1 MADVHAKY
9 SDSKQKNA
17 RQITWL
23 VMWMTTLGQ
32 AAITL
37 YLPAFPKI
45 AADLQI
51 NPLAVKTSITIFL
64 LGYGFSQFIYG
75 PLSDRY
81 GRKPVLLAGLA
92 IFGIG
97 CMANIFVH
105 TQTAFLLTRL
115 IQGIGCGATIT
126 IGRSILRDCFS
137 GRALAGATS
146 YLSMGFAISLGISP
160 IIGAYLQ
167 TYLGWRADFVFL
179 MLISLALLFIFWR
192 WLPET
197 NPISRND
204 NYANTFNINQI
215 LKGYRLIIR
224 DTHFIKFMLGGLF
237 AYAVVVS
244 YNVMTP
250 FLIQNALGYSAN
262 VYGWLTVL
270 IAAAYYSAATVNR
283 KLALK
288 FSSNHLYIWG
298 TSLIILSGVVMAL
311 TFFNERISIIF
322 IIAPMVVATFGQA
335 LIFSNT
341 IAAALHHFPQKL
353 GSRASAALSSL
364 QMLLIG
370 VLSAIIAIPAN
381 NSQLPLAIALILLGL
396 LSGIILWPWKTAY
409 TTVPK
414 DCQ

>member
-1 MADVHAKY
+1 MTDTKMNS
-9 SDSKQKNA
+9 SDFDPKAA

-45 AADLQI
+45 AIDLQI
-51 NPLAVKTSITIFL
+51 NPLAVKISLTIFL

-81 GRKPVLLAGLA
+81 GRKPILLAGFG
-92 IFGIG
+92 IFSIG
-97 CMANIFVH
+97 CMANIFVFSQA
-105 TQTAFLLTRL
+105 TFLLARL

-137 GRALAGATS
+137 GRALAGAAS

-160 IIGAYLQ
+160 LIGAYLQ
-167 TYLGWRADFVFL
+167 TYVGWRADFVFL
-179 MLISLALLFIFWR
+179 TIISLLLLGIFWR

-197 NPISRND
+197 HTISQNSDPARGF
-204 NYANTFNINQI
+204 TINQI
-215 LKGYRLIIR
+215 LKDYRLIIQ
-224 DTHFIKFMLGGLF
+224 DPQFIKFMLGGLF

-250 FLIQNALGYSAN
+250 FLIQNVLGFSAN
-262 VYGWLTVL
+262 IYGWLTVL
-270 IAAAYYSAATVNR
+270 IAVAYYSAATMNR
-283 KLALK
+283 RLVLRL
-288 FSSNHLYIWG
+288 SSNHLYLWG
-298 TSLIILSGVVMAL
+298 ISLIIFSGVVMAL
-311 TFFNERISIIF
+311 SVLAEKISIIF
-322 IIAPMVVATFGQA
+322 IIAPLIVATFGQA

-341 IAAALHHFPQKL
+341 IAAALHHFPQQL

-364 QMLLIG
+364 QMLLVGI
-370 VLSAIIAIPAN
+370 LSAIIAIPAN
-381 NSQLPLAIALILLGL
+381 NSPLPLAIVLILLGL
-396 LSGIILWPWKTAY
+396 FSGIILQPWKTIYPAD
-409 TTVPK
+409 PK
-414 DCQ
+414 AG

>member
-1 MADVHAKY
+1 MIDTKALY
-9 SDSKQKNA
+9 SDFNQKNA
-17 RQITWL
+17 RHLTWL

-51 NPLAVKTSITIFL
+51 NPLAVKTSITVFL

-75 PLSDRY
+75 PLSDHY
-81 GRKPVLLAGLA
+81 GRKPILLTGLA
-92 IFGIG
+92 IFSMG
-97 CMANIFVH
+97 CAANIFVH

-137 GRALAGATS
+137 GKTLAGATS

-160 IIGAYLQ
+160 VIGAYLQ
-167 TYLGWRADFVFL
+167 TYLNWRADFAFL
-179 MLISLALLFIFWR
+179 TLISLLLLCIFWR

-197 NPISRND
+197 NPIAQND
-204 NYANTFNINQI
+204 DRPHDFTMNQI
-215 LKGYRLIIR
+215 LKDYRSIIQ
-224 DTHFIKFMLGGLF
+224 DIQFIKFMLGGLF

-244 YNVMTP
+244 YNTMTP
-250 FLIQNALGYSAN
+250 FLIQNVLGYSPN

-270 IAAAYYSAATVNR
+270 IAAAYYSAATINR
-283 KLALK
+283 KLALR
-288 FSSNHLYIWG
+288 FSSNYLYIWG
-298 TSLIILSGVVMAL
+298 ASLIILSGLVMTL
-311 TFFNERISIIF
+311 TVFNEKISIIF

-364 QMLLIG
+364 QMLLVGI
-370 VLSAIIAIPAN
+370 LSAIIAIPAN
-381 NSQLPLAIALILLGL
+381 NSQLPLAIVLVLLGL
-396 LSGIILWPWKTAY
+396 LSGIILRPWKTIQIMDSKAG
-409 TTVPK
+409 
-414 DCQ
+414 